1 MMDAVVALAPASGL
15 TAGACAALNVSR
27 ASIYRR
33 RAHLAQPLNM
43 HGVTS
48 GVNFTQTQRF
58 EFPYD
63 VVSASSPDPVE
74 DATVLGPIKAK
85 PLRVAAKTRPAL
97 TGPARGGCENWRSG
111 WKNTRGAGR
120 TKECAP
126 RERKKRHF
134 QTAGFQAISGW
145 R

>member
-1 MMDAVVALAPASGL
+1 
-15 TAGACAALNVSR
+15 
-27 ASIYRR
+27 
-33 RAHLAQPLNM
+33 
-43 HGVTS
+43 
-48 GVNFTQTQRF
+48 VNCTQNQRF

-85 PLRVAAKTRPAL
+85 PCGVAAKTRPAL

-126 RERKKRHF
+126 REQENRQF
-134 QTAGFQAISGW
+134 QTAGFQPISGW

>member
-1 MMDAVVALAPASGL
+1 MDRNTFPGMLPHAR
-15 TAGACAALNVSR
+15 TYAAWPVWSNSTSAEVR
-27 ASIYRR
+27 F
-33 RAHLAQPLNM
+33 QPM
-43 HGVTS
+43 SVTS

-111 WKNTRGAGR
+111 WKNSRGAGR

-126 RERKKRHF
+126 RERENRQF
-134 QTAGFQAISGW
+134 QTAGFQAISAW